1 MNKIFAL
8 VKFSN
13 ERLEM
18 AQFDLQPNGKMGTFA
33 RMVNVGDGVYITK
46 QFSIDTQWLY
56 ANYEHLRAQGWVVPT
71 MTQLTEWDDLAD
83 VFNRRGRL
91 VA

>member
-1 MNKIFAL
+1 MNKIFSL
-8 VKFSN
+8 VKFTD

-18 AQFDLQPNGKMGTFA
+18 VQFDLQPNAKMGTFTK
-33 RMVNVGDGVYITK
+33 MFNVGNGVCNTK

>member
-46 QFSIDTQWLY
+46 QFSIDT
-56 ANYEHLRAQGWVVPT
+56 
-71 MTQLTEWDDLAD
+71 
-83 VFNRRGRL
+83 
-91 VA
+91 